1 MTYRWD
7 GNNKKDLRKAA
18 EALRRGEL
26 VAFPT
31 ETVYGLGANGL
42 DPLSVAQIYE
52 AKGRP
57 SDNPLILHIYEKAQA
72 YALSKE
78 ISPLAEKI
86 MDAFWP
92 GPLTLILPK
101 DACVPDCITG
111 GRDTVAIRMPSNPQA
126 QAILR
131 LSRIPIAAPSAN
143 LSGRPSGTTAEHVWE
158 DFHDK
163 IYGIVDGGA
172 CRVGLESTVLD
183 LTSEV
188 PIILR
193 PGAITP
199 QMFKEK
205 LDIEVLVGGQKVGD
219 KEVPKAPGMKYRHYA
234 PKGTLLIA
242 QGTGE
247 ELINDIRQKIAA
259 AERPLGLM
267 LSAETLALLGDIPTD
282 IVVHNIG
289 SLNNPTQFAGELFG
303 DLRDFDEQGIKTII
317 SESYAEEGLGL
328 AVMNRLKKA
337 AGGGKV

>member
-1 MTYRWD
+1 MWD

-18 EALRRGEL
+18 EALRHGEL

-42 DPLSVAQIYE
+42 DPLSVAEIYR

-72 YALSKE
+72 YALAKE
-78 ISPLAEKI
+78 VSPLAEKV
-86 MDAFWP
+86 MDKFWP

-101 DACVPDCITG
+101 SDCVPDCITG
-111 GRDTVAIRMPSNPQA
+111 GRDTVAVRMPSNPQA

-143 LSGRPSGTTAEHVWE
+143 LSGRPSGTTAQHVWE

-172 CRVGLESTVLD
+172 CEVGLESTVLD
-183 LTSEV
+183 LTSDT

-193 PGAITP
+193 PGAVTP
-199 QMFKEK
+199 EMLEEALEIK
-205 LDIEVLVGGQKVGD
+205 VLVGGQNVGE

-242 QGTGE
+242 NGTNDA
-247 ELINDIRQKIAA
+247 LISDIRAKIAA

-267 LSAETLALLGDIPTD
+267 LSTETLAALGDIEQD
-282 IVVHNIG
+282 ILVHDIG
-289 SLNNPTQFAGELFG
+289 SLKDPAQFAGELFS
-303 DLRDFDEQGIKTII
+303 DLRDFDDHGIKTII
-317 SESYAEEGLGL
+317 SEPCADESLGL
-328 AVMNRLKKA
+328 AVMNRLTKA
-337 AGGGKV
+337 AGGGQKV